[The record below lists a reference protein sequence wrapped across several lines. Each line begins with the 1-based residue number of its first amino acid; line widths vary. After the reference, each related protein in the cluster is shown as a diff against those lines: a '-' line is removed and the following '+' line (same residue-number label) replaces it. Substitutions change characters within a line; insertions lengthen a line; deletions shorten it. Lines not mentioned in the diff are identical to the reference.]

1 MNSSRLLRHAPWL
14 VGLCVLGY
22 ALIASGIPHAT
33 QPRATRGVLDLRD
46 VELWQR
52 DVPLNGEW
60 AWTWQYLRRPG
71 EGLGPVEYVA
81 FPQLWNHST
90 WQGKPLTGQG
100 YATYALTVLLPPG
113 GDPLALKLSDAY
125 TSYRL
130 FVNDHELA
138 HDGSPGTNRETT
150 APHWSSQLATIP
162 APGDT
167 LRLLLQVANFQ
178 HSKGGFKKPILLGN
192 PERLQRSYA
201 VDQALHFFLTGC
213 LFMGGLFFLGL
224 FLFGRRDR
232 SILYFSLFC
241 LLYSYRIVGTR
252 EYVLHTLF
260 PALPWMLTLHL
271 EYLSLFLSIGIFVLY
286 SRSLYPDDT
295 NLIIARGM
303 AGVCFGFAAVT
314 LLAPPTVFTLLIT
327 PFLVLMFAYIA
338 YAGYVYWL
346 AARRQRPGAR
356 YALLSTAL
364 LMGVFAAIN
373 LAYFGVA
380 SPENT
385 LLFIGYVGF
394 FFLQSLVLSF
404 RFANTLQKAREQAEE
419 GLRTKS
425 EFLSTMSHE
434 VRTPLNAIV
443 GMTHLLLTDRPRP
456 EQKEHLDVMLFSA
469 NNLLNIVND
478 ILDYTKLEAGKITFE
493 QIPVDLA
500 GLARNVVLSYQI
512 PAKEKGLQLRLAV
525 DPALTGS
532 VLGDPTRTA
541 QVITNL
547 VHNAI
552 KFTVRGGV
560 EVRLKVES
568 QTERQATLTISVAD
582 TGIGIEPAQQ
592 KLIFERF
599 TQADSSVTRSFGG
612 TGLGLAICKRLL
624 EEQGITLHLL
634 SEPGRGSTFFFSQ
647 TFPRLATAPAEVSRM
662 KPTLATGT
670 KPLEGFRLLLVDDS
684 PMNVLAARGILSRW
698 GAVIDVATN
707 GQEALERFDPA
718 RHRVVLMDLHMP
730 VMDGY
735 EATRHLRQ
743 RGETLPIIALTA
755 SLAREV
761 EREARATGLNDV
773 VVKPFNPDE
782 LLGVLMRYV

>member
-1 MNSSRLLRHAPWL
+1 MNFPRFVGQVSRLIS
-14 VGLCVLGY
+14 LCLLGY
-22 ALIASGIPHAT
+22 ALGACEATPARQPQARRGII
-33 QPRATRGVLDLRD
+33 DLRN
-46 VELWQR
+46 VELSQR
-52 DVPLNGEW
+52 EVRLNGEW
-60 AWTWQYLRRPG
+60 AWAWQQLLQPD
-71 EGLGPVEYVA
+71 ESLGAGEYVA

-90 WQGKPLTGQG
+90 WRGKPLTGQG
-100 YATYALTVLLPPG
+100 YATYALLVLLPPG
-113 GDPLALKLSDAY
+113 GDPVALDLPDAY

-130 FVNDHELA
+130 FINGNELA
-138 HDGSPGTNRETT
+138 HDGSPGTSRQTT
-150 APHWSSQLATIP
+150 TPHWSSQLVTLA

-167 LRLLLQVANFQ
+167 LRLVLQVANFQ
-178 HSKGGFKKPILLGN
+178 HSKGGLYKPITLGS
-192 PERLQRSYA
+192 PERLQQNRA
-201 VDQALHFFLTGC
+201 VEQALSFFLTGC

-260 PALPWMLTLHL
+260 PALPWALTLHL

-286 SRSLYPDDT
+286 SRSLYPDEA
-295 NLIIARGM
+295 NPIMSRVM
-303 AGVCFGFAAVT
+303 AGVCFGFAAIT

-327 PFLVLMFAYIA
+327 PFLGLMFAYIA

-346 AARRQRPGAR
+346 AARHQRPGAW

-364 LMGVFAAIN
+364 LLGVFAAIN

-380 SPENT
+380 SPENA
-385 LLFIGYVGF
+385 LLFVGYVGF

-419 GLRTKS
+419 GLRAKS

-434 VRTPLNAIV
+434 IRTPLNAV
-443 GMTHLLLTDRPRP
+443 LGMTHLLLAEDPRP
-456 EQKEHLDVMLFSA
+456 EQKEQLDVMLFSA
-469 NNLLNIVND
+469 NNLLTIVND

-493 QIPVDLA
+493 EIPTDLA
-500 GLARNVVLSYQI
+500 ALARNVVTSYQI
-512 PAKEKGLQLRLAV
+512 PAREKGLQLRLV
-525 DPALTGS
+525 LDPTLNGP
-532 VLGDPTRTA
+532 VLGDPTRMA
-541 QVITNL
+541 QVLANL

-552 KFTVRGGV
+552 KFTARGGV
-560 EVRLKVES
+560 EVRLKVEA

-624 EEQGITLHLL
+624 EEQGSTLHLI
-634 SEPGRGSTFFFSQ
+634 SEPGRGSTFFFTQ
-647 TFPRLATAPAEVSRM
+647 TFPRLSAPAEVSRM
-662 KPTLATGT
+662 SPSLASNAR
-670 KPLEGFRLLLVDDS
+670 PLDGLHLLLVDDS
-684 PMNVLAARGILSRW
+684 PMNVLAAKGILNRW
-698 GAVIDVATN
+698 GAVVDVATN
-707 GQEALERFDPA
+707 GQEAIERLDSA
-718 RHRVVLMDLHMP
+718 RHQVVLMDLHMP

-761 EREARATGLNDV
+761 EREARATGLNDII
-773 VVKPFNPDE
+773 VKPFRPDE

>member
-14 VGLCVLGY
+14 LGLCVLGY
-22 ALIASGIPHAT
+22 ALIASGIPHVS
-33 QPRATRGVLDLRD
+33 QPLATRGVLDLRD

-52 DVPLNGEW
+52 DIRLNGEW
-60 AWTWQYLRRPG
+60 AWTWQHLRRPG
-71 EGLGPVEYVA
+71 GVVGPVEYVT

-90 WQGKPLTGQG
+90 WQGKPLAGQG

-113 GDPLALKLSDAY
+113 GDPVALALPDAY

-130 FVNDHELA
+130 FVNGRELA
-138 HDGSPGTNRETT
+138 HDGSPGTSRETT
-150 APHWSSQLATIP
+150 TPHWSSQLITVS

-167 LRLLLQVANFQ
+167 LQMVFQMANFQ
-178 HSKGGFKKPILLGN
+178 HSKGGPNEPILLGS
-192 PERLQRSYA
+192 PERLQQSRA
-201 VDQALHFFLTGC
+201 VAQALYFFLAGC

-232 SILYFSLFC
+232 SILYFSVFC

-260 PALPWMLTLHL
+260 PALPWSLTLHL
-271 EYLSLFLSIGIFVLY
+271 EYLSLFLSIGTFVLY
-286 SRSLYPDDT
+286 TRSLYPDDA
-295 NLIIARGM
+295 NPILARGM
-303 AGVCFGFAAVT
+303 AGVCFGFAALT
-314 LLAPPTVFTLLIT
+314 LLAPPTVFTLLVT
-327 PFLVLMFAYIA
+327 PFSGLMFAYIA

-346 AARRQRPGAR
+346 AVRRQRPGAR

-364 LMGVFAAIN
+364 LLGVFAAIN
-373 LAYFGVA
+373 LEYFGVA
-380 SPENT
+380 SPENA
-385 LLFIGYVGF
+385 LLFVGYVGF

-419 GLRTKS
+419 GLRAKS

-434 VRTPLNAIV
+434 IRTPLNAIL
-443 GMTHLLLTDRPRP
+443 GMTHLLLVENPRP
-456 EQKEHLDVMLFSA
+456 KQKEQLDVMLFSA
-469 NNLLNIVND
+469 NNLLTIVND

-493 QIPVDLA
+493 EIPTDLA
-500 GLARNVVLSYQI
+500 ALARNVVTSYQI
-512 PAKEKGLQLRLAV
+512 PAREKGLQLRLAL
-525 DPALTGS
+525 DPALNGP

-541 QVITNL
+541 QVIANL

-552 KFTVRGGV
+552 KFTTRGGV
-560 EVRLKVES
+560 EVRLKVEA

-592 KLIFERF
+592 KLIFDRF
-599 TQADSSVTRSFGG
+599 TQADSSVARSFGG

-624 EEQGITLHLL
+624 EEQGSTLHLI
-634 SEPGRGSTFFFSQ
+634 SEPGRGSTFFFTQ
-647 TFPRLATAPAEVSRM
+647 TFARLSAPAEVSRM
-662 KPTLATGT
+662 APSLAPDAR
-670 KPLEGFRLLLVDDS
+670 PLDGLRLLLVDDS
-684 PMNVLAARGILSRW
+684 PMNILAAKGILSRW
-698 GAVIDVATN
+698 GAVVDVATN
-707 GQEALERFDPA
+707 GQEAIECLDPT
-718 RHRVVLMDLHMP
+718 RHQVVLMDLHMP

-735 EATRHLRQ
+735 EATRYLRQ

-773 VVKPFNPDE
+773 VVKPFKPDE
-782 LLGVLMRYV
+782 LLGVLLRYV